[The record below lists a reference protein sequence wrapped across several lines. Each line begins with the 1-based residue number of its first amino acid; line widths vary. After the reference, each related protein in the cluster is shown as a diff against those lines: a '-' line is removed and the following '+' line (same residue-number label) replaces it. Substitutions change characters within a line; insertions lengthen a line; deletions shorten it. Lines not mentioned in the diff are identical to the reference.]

1 MIIVRGAQVQVHL
14 WPVGLLL
21 YPSMVAGEQ
30 YAVRVRKTA
39 YSRYFDCGWSVK
51 RIREEVMPLASLRT
65 VQRMVKEFRETFSWQ
80 EVSSFKARGKVRK
93 KLCIKALNAISEML
107 TEDPTLYLAQ
117 IRSALI
123 DDHGVK
129 VSRSTICRAIHL
141 SEQDG
146 GLGLSLQVLEKRAL
160 QRSARDRANWHD
172 RINAGDFD
180 HKNVIVIDESN
191 VGKNM
196 SRRRRGYGKVGQR
209 VRWPEYFGKDRNGT
223 LMAACDTNGFVLSA
237 CEYITEGMDSDRCI
251 QYVEHTLAPQL
262 GNYILAERR
271 SVVAMDN
278 VKQHH
283 HPRIREII
291 EGAGAILIFLPKY
304 RCARF

>member
-1 MIIVRGAQVQVHL
+1 M
-14 WPVGLLL
+14 
-21 YPSMVAGEQ
+21 
-30 YAVRVRKTA
+30 
-39 YSRYFDCGWSVK
+39 
-51 RIREEVMPLASLRT
+51 
-65 VQRMVKEFRETFSWQ
+65 
-80 EVSSFKARGKVRK
+80 RK
-93 KLCIKALNAISEML
+93 KFYTKTLNDVSEML

-196 SRRRRGYGKVGQR
+196 SRRRRGYGKAGQR
-209 VRWPEYFGKDRNGT
+209 VRCPEYLGKDLWERYVCVSSPYT
-223 LMAACDTNGFVLSA
+223 HLSPFSLSLPSPP
-237 CEYITEGMDSDRCI
+237 T
-251 QYVEHTLAPQL
+251 Q
-262 GNYILAERR
+262 
-271 SVVAMDN
+271 
-278 VKQHH
+278 
-283 HPRIREII
+283 RIDQT
-291 EGAGAILIFLPKY
+291 P
-304 RCARF
+304 